1 MIVDAQSKTWSVIN
15 TQLIQLYW
23 SIGQYIFNKTTNN
36 NWGKST
42 VEALVEY
49 IYQHHLPV
57 RGFSARNIWR
67 MKQFYENYEDTKLS
81 TVLTVFPTN
90 TMGVFKDSYIF
101 EFLELPENYLE
112 HDLRKALNLKDENS
126 MFHFRTYCQR

>member
-1 MIVDAQSKTWSVIN
+1 MSKNSQKLSSYQKDFDEIYQMIVDAQSKTWSVIN

-49 IYQHHLPV
+49 IH
-57 RGFSARNIWR
+57 
-67 MKQFYENYEDTKLS
+67 
-81 TVLTVFPTN
+81 
-90 TMGVFKDSYIF
+90 
-101 EFLELPENYLE
+101 
-112 HDLRKALNLKDENS
+112 
-126 MFHFRTYCQR
+126 